1 MILLHHSMVGN
12 FYIYYIPIILYYIFG
27 MISNFE
33 EFDEE
38 FDDVYYEVAGGCSC
52 SGKRLTIGQN
62 KAGGRE
68 S

>member
-38 FDDVYYEVAGGCSC
+38 FDDVYYEVAGGC
-52 SGKRLTIGQN
+52 LAQ
-62 KAGGRE
+62 GRG
-68 S
+68 